1 MPLSLTQLHLSI
13 KSLFYSRQVST
24 YTYFELN
31 TNIISYPLLSIH
43 LDQNQI
49 QSSKLKLISM
59 GGGGSKS
66 LAPPG
71 GSIHSRER
79 RLSHVDTN
87 PPPQSEK
94 LVECPSCSRSFASDR
109 IDKHVE
115 VRRIYI
121 TLAHCAIFRG
131 KNPHEGKVLNI
142 QNLPYFWNT
151 KTHVVF
157 FVFHFVLLY
166 FFPMST

>member
-1 MPLSLTQLHLSI
+1 
-13 KSLFYSRQVST
+13 
-24 YTYFELN
+24 
-31 TNIISYPLLSIH
+31 
-43 LDQNQI
+43 
-49 QSSKLKLISM
+49 M

-109 IDKHVE
+109 VDKHVE
-115 VRRIYI
+115 VCVFLVQL
-121 TLAHCAIFRG
+121 TLDI
-131 KNPHEGKVLNI
+131 L
-142 QNLPYFWNT
+142 
-151 KTHVVF
+151 F
-157 FVFHFVLLY
+157 FKSQHSQKFVWPLFLCSRN
-166 FFPMST
+166 FNR

>member
-1 MPLSLTQLHLSI
+1 
-13 KSLFYSRQVST
+13 
-24 YTYFELN
+24 
-31 TNIISYPLLSIH
+31 
-43 LDQNQI
+43 
-49 QSSKLKLISM
+49 M

-109 IDKHVE
+109 VDKHVE
-115 VRRIYI
+115 VCVFLVQLTLDILFFHI
-121 TLAHCAIFRG
+121 TTFIKVRVAFIFG
-131 KNPHEGKVLNI
+131 LQKL
-142 QNLPYFWNT
+142 
-151 KTHVVF
+151 
-157 FVFHFVLLY
+157 
-166 FFPMST
+166 

>member
-1 MPLSLTQLHLSI
+1 MRRHKSKGRCPLPLSLTQLHLSI

-115 VRRIYI
+115 VRIYYLHNSLAT
-121 TLAHCAIFRG
+121 TLNFDNSAFGPWVSI
-131 KNPHEGKVLNI
+131 E
-142 QNLPYFWNT
+142 
-151 KTHVVF
+151 
-157 FVFHFVLLY
+157 
-166 FFPMST
+166 

>member
-1 MPLSLTQLHLSI
+1 
-13 KSLFYSRQVST
+13 
-24 YTYFELN
+24 
-31 TNIISYPLLSIH
+31 
-43 LDQNQI
+43 
-49 QSSKLKLISM
+49 M

-115 VRRIYI
+115 VRRIYY
-121 TLAHCAIFRG
+121 LH
-131 KNPHEGKVLNI
+131 
-142 QNLPYFWNT
+142 
-151 KTHVVF
+151 
-157 FVFHFVLLY
+157 
-166 FFPMST
+166 STCYIKL

>member
-1 MPLSLTQLHLSI
+1 MRRHKSKGRCPLPLSLTQLHLSI

-109 IDKHVE
+109 VDKHVE
-115 VRRIYI
+115 VRVFLVQLTFDILFCQI
-121 TLAHCAIFRG
+121 TTFI
-131 KNPHEGKVLNI
+131 KVRMA
-142 QNLPYFWNT
+142 
-151 KTHVVF
+151 
-157 FVFHFVLLY
+157 FVFGFQT
-166 FFPMST
+166 F

>member
-1 MPLSLTQLHLSI
+1 
-13 KSLFYSRQVST
+13 
-24 YTYFELN
+24 
-31 TNIISYPLLSIH
+31 
-43 LDQNQI
+43 
-49 QSSKLKLISM
+49 M

-109 IDKHVE
+109 VDKHVE
-115 VRRIYI
+115 VCVFLVQL
-121 TLAHCAIFRG
+121 TLDI
-131 KNPHEGKVLNI
+131 L
-142 QNLPYFWNT
+142 
-151 KTHVVF
+151 F
-157 FVFHFVLLY
+157 FKSQHSQKFVSPLFLCSRN
-166 FFPMST
+166 FNR